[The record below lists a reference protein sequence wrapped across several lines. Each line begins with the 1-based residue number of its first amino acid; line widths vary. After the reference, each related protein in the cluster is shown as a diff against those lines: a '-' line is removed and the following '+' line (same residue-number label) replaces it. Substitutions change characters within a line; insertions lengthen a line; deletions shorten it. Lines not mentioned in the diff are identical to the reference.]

1 MLVFCRLW
9 LESWEYVAIFNA
21 SQSEVA
27 DGDVKSVKQV
37 KDRSLARNVRE
48 SSKAAD
54 NLLNARKKEV
64 CGLRDTRGKKKNTGN
79 CKGLWEQWTFAV
91 WMKKEQER

>member
-64 CGLRDTRGKKKNTGN
+64 CGLRDTRGKKRTLEIAKACGN
-79 CKGLWEQWTFAV
+79 SGHLQFG
-91 WMKKEQER
+91 